1 MKKIL
6 VILHANTIAQH
17 VMDHSIDISK
27 KCAATLEFIF
37 IHSDL
42 DFAEYNYSFPNDL
55 SLTRNNITGKTTQ
68 EEDAELLQSN
78 KRLVEDICKTAEINY
93 IIHTSLT
100 LNLGHLIELSA
111 FSDLIITDATEESL
125 QQYHIIDLL
134 TGAHCPVYL
143 VSKTA
148 QKIEHIVLTYDGSF
162 SSIHAIKSYANLF
175 PGMMQLP
182 STLVYITHDHS
193 DEFPREKNIKSWLP
207 EHFKNVDFKIIHG
220 KVANELI
227 SFVKNI
233 PGSLTIMGSFG
244 RSSISRLFHK
254 SLANAVIAEGCSTL
268 FITHR

>member
-17 VMDHSIDISK
+17 VMDHAIGISK
-27 KCAATLEFIF
+27 TSAAVLEFIF

-55 SLTRNNITGKTTQ
+55 SLTRNSITGKTSQ
-68 EEDAELLQSN
+68 EEDAELLQAN
-78 KRLVEDICKTAEINY
+78 KQLVEDICKTAEVSY
-93 IIHTSLT
+93 IIHTALT
-100 LNLGHLIELSA
+100 INLGELIELSA
-111 FSDLIITDATEESL
+111 FADLIITDATEESL
-125 QQYHIIDLL
+125 HQYHIIDLL

-143 VSKTA
+143 VAKAA

-162 SSIHAIKSYANLF
+162 TSIHAIKSYYTLF
-175 PGMMQLP
+175 PAMMHLP
-182 STLVYITHDHS
+182 ATLVYIANEHN
-193 DEFPREKNIKSWLP
+193 DEFPREKNIKTWLP
-207 EHFKNVDFKIIHG
+207 EHFKQVDFKILHG
-220 KVANELI
+220 KVNTELV

-233 PGSLTIMGSFG
+233 PGSLTVMGSFG

-254 SLANAVIAEGCSTL
+254 SLANAVIADGCSTL